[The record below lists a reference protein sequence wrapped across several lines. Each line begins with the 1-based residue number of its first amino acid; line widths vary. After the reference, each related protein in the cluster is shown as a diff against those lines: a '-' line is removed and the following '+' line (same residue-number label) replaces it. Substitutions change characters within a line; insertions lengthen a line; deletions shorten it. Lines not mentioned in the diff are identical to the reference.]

1 MKVYAIG
8 NITLDIVFKS
18 IDDMPAWGV
27 EIPVKNITYRVAG
40 NLGNF
45 SLALKKIGIAP
56 FIIGNLGG
64 DDNGKFILKELNKNG
79 LDTSTIRI
87 EKKYKT
93 SVTATIVKKDGERS
107 FITYAGQ
114 LLKID
119 RNFIFDS
126 LNKIEPNSIAILCS
140 LFQFPNLKIKDII
153 EFFKMLKQ
161 KNCIILLDPGW
172 DINGWDKQT
181 ISDVKKL
188 LRYVDIFLP
197 NLEEAREITK
207 INDEIKIIRY
217 LKKEGSKDLIIKM
230 GKQGATACIDNKIF
244 KSETFP
250 ATRLDSTGAGDTFDA
265 AVVYGIANKIPPE
278 KILKIANAASTFL
291 VSRFENRFPTI
302 KDINKILLNNST
314 FSP

>member
-244 KSETFP
+244 KSET
-250 ATRLDSTGAGDTFDA
+250 
-265 AVVYGIANKIPPE
+265 
-278 KILKIANAASTFL
+278 
-291 VSRFENRFPTI
+291 
-302 KDINKILLNNST
+302 
-314 FSP
+314 